1 MLRIEDKTAEKIL
14 TFEHQNKQKMK
25 RVILIVLDS
34 VGIGELPDAH
44 LYGDTGSNTLGHIV
58 ERFPDI
64 KIPHLTALGLGNIV
78 PENVL
83 PKTDAPQAAYGR
95 AKEKSAGKDTTTGHW
110 EISGCVLDKPFPT
123 FEQFPKAFM
132 DAFEAAIGT
141 KTIGN
146 YSASGTAIINELG
159 DEHVRTGY
167 PIVYTSADSV
177 FQVAMHEEIIPVERQ
192 YEICAIAREMLS
204 GELEVGRVIAR
215 PFLGTSGQYYRTKNR
230 KDYAT
235 LPPHTVLDAISTEG
249 KGVYA
254 IGKIVD
260 IFAGKGITRYQ
271 KTKNNQ
277 EGVEKTLEALQ
288 SASEAFIF
296 TNLVDFDMEYGHRR
310 DVQGYAKAL
319 EEFDAALPALMGA
332 MKEEDLLIITADH
345 GNDPTAPGTDHTREH
360 IPILVVGK
368 DVKKGSH
375 LGTLECFADIAA
387 TVAEYLEVPYSTS
400 GISFLPKVL
409 YKKPAKG

>member
-1 MLRIEDKTAEKIL
+1 MRA
-14 TFEHQNKQKMK
+14 
-25 RVILIVLDS
+25 R
-34 VGIGELPDAH
+34 GI
-44 LYGDTGSNTLGHIV
+44 S
-58 ERFPDI
+58 
-64 KIPHLTALGLGNIV
+64 
-78 PENVL
+78 
-83 PKTDAPQAAYGR
+83 
-95 AKEKSAGKDTTTGHW
+95 
-110 EISGCVLDKPFPT
+110 
-123 FEQFPKAFM
+123 
-132 DAFEAAIGT
+132 
-141 KTIGN
+141 
-146 YSASGTAIINELG
+146 
-159 DEHVRTGY
+159 
-167 PIVYTSADSV
+167 
-177 FQVAMHEEIIPVERQ
+177 
-192 YEICAIAREMLS
+192 
-204 GELEVGRVIAR
+204 
-215 PFLGTSGQYYRTKNR
+215 
-230 KDYAT
+230 
-235 LPPHTVLDAISTEG
+235 
-249 KGVYA
+249 
-254 IGKIVD
+254 
-260 IFAGKGITRYQ
+260 RYQ

-368 DVKKGSH
+368 DVKKGNH

-409 YKKPAKG
+409 